1 MHTHNG
7 DPLSLFANLMPVH
20 VHNLQTYDNL
30 VSMHIIIYKEIKL
43 FLFSSIFYLYTIL
56 IVQNV
61 IFCTYKSKF
70 VPLNDISQIEE
81 RLISQILFWT
91 QDVKGSRSGYM
102 VFQYLASLVLC
113 KGH

>member
-20 VHNLQTYDNL
+20 DFVHNLQTYDNL

-43 FLFSSIFYLYTIL
+43 FLFSSIFYLYTLL

-91 QDVKGSRSGYM
+91 QDV
-102 VFQYLASLVLC
+102 
-113 KGH
+113 

>member
-7 DPLSLFANLMPVH
+7 DPFSLFANLMPVH

-30 VSMHIIIYKEIKL
+30 LSMHIIIYKEIKL
-43 FLFSSIFYLYTIL
+43 FLFSSIFYLYTII

-61 IFCTYKSKF
+61 IFCRPTYKSKF

-81 RLISQILFWT
+81 RLYS
-91 QDVKGSRSGYM
+91 
-102 VFQYLASLVLC
+102 
-113 KGH
+113 

>member
-43 FLFSSIFYLYTIL
+43 FLFSSIFIYTH
-56 IVQNV
+56 
-61 IFCTYKSKF
+61 Y
-70 VPLNDISQIEE
+70 
-81 RLISQILFWT
+81 
-91 QDVKGSRSGYM
+91 
-102 VFQYLASLVLC
+102 
-113 KGH
+113 

>member
-1 MHTHNG
+1 MYIYIYIYIYIYKGNHCIYNYMHTHNG
-7 DPLSLFANLMPVH
+7 DLFSIFANLMPVH

-43 FLFSSIFYLYTIL
+43 FLFSSMFYLYTIL

-61 IFCTYKSKF
+61 IFCTCKSKF

-81 RLISQILFWT
+81 RL
-91 QDVKGSRSGYM
+91 
-102 VFQYLASLVLC
+102 
-113 KGH
+113 

>member
-7 DPLSLFANLMPVH
+7 DPLSLFANLMPVGLH
-20 VHNLQTYDNL
+20 VHNLQTYENL
-30 VSMHIIIYKEIKL
+30 ISMHIITYKEIKL
-43 FLFSSIFYLYTIL
+43 FLFSSIFYLYTLL

-81 RLISQILFWT
+81 RLISQILF
-91 QDVKGSRSGYM
+91 
-102 VFQYLASLVLC
+102 
-113 KGH
+113 

>member
-7 DPLSLFANLMPVH
+7 DHFSLFANLMPVH

-30 VSMHIIIYKEIKL
+30 LSMHMIIYKEIKL
-43 FLFSSIFYLYTIL
+43 FIFSSIFYLDTIS

-61 IFCTYKSKF
+61 IFFTYKSKF

-81 RLISQILFWT
+81 RL
-91 QDVKGSRSGYM
+91 
-102 VFQYLASLVLC
+102 
-113 KGH
+113 

>member
-1 MHTHNG
+1 MVT
-7 DPLSLFANLMPVH
+7 LFHYLPISCLYMCIIYKH
-20 VHNLQTYDNL
+20 DNL
-30 VSMHIIIYKEIKL
+30 VRMHIIIYKEIKL
-43 FLFSSIFYLYTIL
+43 FLFSSIFYLYTLL

-91 QDVKGSRSGYM
+91 QDV
-102 VFQYLASLVLC
+102 
-113 KGH
+113 

>member
-7 DPLSLFANLMPVH
+7 DPFSLFANLMPVH

-30 VSMHIIIYKEIKL
+30 VSMHIHVVIYKEIKL

-61 IFCTYKSKF
+61 IFCNIHIKVNLF
-70 VPLNDISQIEE
+70 PLM
-81 RLISQILFWT
+81 ILAKLK
-91 QDVKGSRSGYM
+91 KGYS
-102 VFQYLASLVLC
+102 
-113 KGH
+113 

>member
-43 FLFSSIFYLYTIL
+43 FLFSSIFYLYTLL

-61 IFCTYKSKF
+61 IYSVHIKVNLF
-70 VPLNDISQIEE
+70 PLM
-81 RLISQILFWT
+81 ILAKLK
-91 QDVKGSRSGYM
+91 KG
-102 VFQYLASLVLC
+102 
-113 KGH
+113 

>member
-7 DPLSLFANLMPVH
+7 DPFSLFANTMPVH

-30 VSMHIIIYKEIKL
+30 VSIHIIIYKEIKF

-61 IFCTYKSKF
+61 IFCTFKRKF
-70 VPLNDISQIEE
+70 APLNDISQIEE
-81 RLISQILFWT
+81 RL
-91 QDVKGSRSGYM
+91 
-102 VFQYLASLVLC
+102 
-113 KGH
+113 

>member
-1 MHTHNG
+1 MHIHNG

-30 VSMHIIIYKEIKL
+30 VSIIIYKEIKL
-43 FLFSSIFYLYTIL
+43 FLFSSIFYLYTLL

-70 VPLNDISQIEE
+70 VPFNDISQIEE
-81 RLISQILFWT
+81 RLISQILFCT
-91 QDVKGSRSGYM
+91 QDV
-102 VFQYLASLVLC
+102 
-113 KGH
+113 

>member
-7 DPLSLFANLMPVH
+7 DPFSLFANLMPVH

-30 VSMHIIIYKEIKL
+30 LNSMHIIIYKGIKL
-43 FLFSSIFYLYTIL
+43 FLFSSIFYLYTLL

-81 RLISQILFWT
+81 ML
-91 QDVKGSRSGYM
+91 
-102 VFQYLASLVLC
+102 
-113 KGH
+113 

>member
-1 MHTHNG
+1 MHTHSG

-43 FLFSSIFYLYTIL
+43 FLFSSIFYLYTLL

-91 QDVKGSRSGYM
+91 QDV
-102 VFQYLASLVLC
+102 
-113 KGH
+113 

>member
-7 DPLSLFANLMPVH
+7 DPFSLFANLMPVN

-43 FLFSSIFYLYTIL
+43 FLFSSIFLYTIL

-70 VPLNDISQIEE
+70 IPLNDISQIEE
-81 RLISQILFWT
+81 RL
-91 QDVKGSRSGYM
+91 
-102 VFQYLASLVLC
+102 
-113 KGH
+113 

>member
-1 MHTHNG
+1 MHTHTG
-7 DPLSLFANLMPVH
+7 DPFSLFANLMPVGLH

-30 VSMHIIIYKEIKL
+30 VSMHIIIYQEIKL
-43 FLFSSIFYLYTIL
+43 SLFSSIFYLYTIL

-81 RLISQILFWT
+81 RLQLISQILFWT
-91 QDVKGSRSGYM
+91 QDV
-102 VFQYLASLVLC
+102 
-113 KGH
+113 

>member
-7 DPLSLFANLMPVH
+7 DPFSLFANFMPVH

-30 VSMHIIIYKEIKL
+30 LSMHIIIYKEIKY

-61 IFCTYKSKF
+61 IFCNYKSKF

-81 RLISQILFWT
+81 RL
-91 QDVKGSRSGYM
+91 
-102 VFQYLASLVLC
+102 
-113 KGH
+113 

>member
-1 MHTHNG
+1 MDTHNG
-7 DPLSLFANLMPVH
+7 DPLSLFANLMHVH
-20 VHNLQTYDNL
+20 VHNLQTYL

-43 FLFSSIFYLYTIL
+43 FLFSSIFYLYTLL

-91 QDVKGSRSGYM
+91 QDV
-102 VFQYLASLVLC
+102 
-113 KGH
+113 